1 MIELKV
7 VSTQKVIFQ
16 KEVEMAVLPG
26 TEGDFAAMP
35 GHSPFISS
43 LRPGQMVIM
52 SKNKVEESFFVSGG
66 LVMLKEKV
74 CEVLVDQI
82 EPLSDIT
89 NSNFQQ
95 SKTYQELEGN
105 DLVLSTFEQVVN
117 TPVSYTHLTLPTILR
132 V

>member
-7 VSTQKVIFQ
+7 VSTQKVIFE

-52 SKNKVEESFFVSGG
+52 ANNKVEESFFVSGG

-82 EPLSDIT
+82 ISPAFLVALSIEVILAAC
-89 NSNFQQ
+89 SAAEL
-95 SKTYQELEGN
+95 SKMH
-105 DLVLSTFEQVVN
+105 
-117 TPVSYTHLTLPTILR
+117 P
-132 V
+132 

>member
-89 NSNFQQ
+89 NSNFKQ

-105 DLVLSTFEQVVN
+105 DLALSTFEQVVN
-117 TPVSYTHLTLPTILR
+117 TPSYK
-132 V
+132 

>member
-82 EPLSDIT
+82 EPLSGIT

-95 SKTYQELEGN
+95 SRTYQELEGN
-105 DLVLSTFEQVVN
+105 DLALNTFEQVVN
-117 TPVSYTHLTLPTILR
+117 TPSYK
-132 V
+132 